1 MATWVFAQETDGALE
16 SNALEAL
23 TAAREWD
30 DAPAAFYV
38 GPAQDDVFA
47 ELGAHGAGHVYH
59 LDPGD
64 ALPAATAA
72 AALAEAVAADT
83 PDLILF
89 GPANTDR
96 DVAGRLSARLDQ
108 PVITNAVG
116 LEVGTDG
123 VTVTN
128 EMLGGSVV
136 VRTRFTSD
144 GPALVVTRPKTFNAE
159 PLGSTIPQVTAMADP
174 DLGHAGS
181 ARIVERHAEV
191 SEGPDLEAADV
202 VVAGGRGLGDPD
214 KFALMDEL
222 ADLLG
227 GAVAGSRAVVDSG
240 WVSYSYQVGQTG
252 KTVKPS
258 VYIAC
263 GISGAMQHLVGMKDS
278 ATIIAVNKDPDA
290 PIFGISDLGVVGD
303 LHKIVP
309 ALIEE
314 LKRRR

>member
-123 VTVTN
+123 VTVTK
-128 EMLGGSVV
+128 
-136 VRTRFTSD
+136 RD
-144 GPALVVTRPKTFNAE
+144 
-159 PLGSTIPQVTAMADP
+159 
-174 DLGHAGS
+174 
-181 ARIVERHAEV
+181 ARRQRRRAYQIHQRR
-191 SEGPDLEAADV
+191 S
-202 VVAGGRGLGDPD
+202 
-214 KFALMDEL
+214 
-222 ADLLG
+222 
-227 GAVAGSRAVVDSG
+227 GSRCDPTEDVQRRAVG
-240 WVSYSYQVGQTG
+240 
-252 KTVKPS
+252 
-258 VYIAC
+258 
-263 GISGAMQHLVGMKDS
+263 
-278 ATIIAVNKDPDA
+278 
-290 PIFGISDLGVVGD
+290 
-303 LHKIVP
+303 
-309 ALIEE
+309 
-314 LKRRR
+314 